1 MQLKSK
7 GFKISNR
14 EVGQNSPAFLVA
26 EISANHRQQ
35 YEEAVRLVEAAAK
48 AGADAVKFQT
58 YTPDTITIDSDKKW
72 FFLGGEDTPSDWKR
86 SNLYELYKG
95 AYTPWDWQ
103 PKLKELAEKLGLIF
117 FSSPFDET
125 AVDFLEKMEVPCYKV
140 ASYEATHLP
149 LLKKIAETG
158 KPVIM
163 SVGFASLEEIEEAVR
178 TLRENGAK
186 EIAVLHCVTAYS
198 DNPRPEDM
206 HLANIKDIAER
217 FGVVSGFSD
226 NNAGIEA
233 PVAAVIAG
241 ASIIEK
247 HFILSRAKGGPDAR
261 FSIEP
266 EEFKKMAGLI
276 RRGENIYSKGEFEA
290 AQGEVFYGPVS
301 PAEENFRNLRRSIFA
316 VADIKKGE
324 VFTKE
329 NIRVIR
335 PAFGLEP
342 KFYEEVLGKRAVSD
356 IERGT
361 PFSRDMAAF

>member
-1 MQLKSK
+1 MIKS
-7 GFKISNR
+7 FKIGSR
-14 EVGQNSPAFLVA
+14 LVGQGEPCFIVA

-35 YEEAVRLVEAAAK
+35 YEEAVALVEAARE

-58 YTPDTITIDSDKKW
+58 YTPDTLTIDSDKKW

-95 AYTPWDWQ
+95 AYTPWDCQ

-198 DNPRPEDM
+198 DNPRPE
-206 HLANIKDIAER
+206 
-217 FGVVSGFSD
+217 
-226 NNAGIEA
+226 
-233 PVAAVIAG
+233 
-241 ASIIEK
+241 
-247 HFILSRAKGGPDAR
+247 
-261 FSIEP
+261 
-266 EEFKKMAGLI
+266 EFKKMAGLI

-335 PAFGLEP
+335 PAFGLPP
-342 KFYEEVLGKRAVSD
+342 KFYDEVLGKRAVSD

-361 PFSRDMAAF
+361 PFSRGMIAF

>member
-95 AYTPWDWQ
+95 AYTPWDCQ

-163 SVGFASLEEIEEAVR
+163 SVGFASLV
-178 TLRENGAK
+178 
-186 EIAVLHCVTAYS
+186 
-198 DNPRPEDM
+198 
-206 HLANIKDIAER
+206 
-217 FGVVSGFSD
+217 
-226 NNAGIEA
+226 
-233 PVAAVIAG
+233 AG

-247 HFILSRAKGGPDAR
+247 HFILSPEKGWPDAR

-290 AQGEVFYGPVS
+290 AQGEVFYCPVS
-301 PAEENFRNLRRSIFA
+301 PAEANFRNLRRSIFA
-316 VADIKKGE
+316 VKDIKKGE

-335 PAFGLEP
+335 PAFGLPP
-342 KFYEEVLGKRAVSD
+342 KFYDEVLGKRAVSD
-356 IERGT
+356 IVRGT
-361 PFSRDMAAF
+361 PFSRGMIAF